1 MRTRNNKEGADND
14 GKKAQITVPIH
25 IEPGNRQH
33 QGRGREAG
41 CHGYGYLS
49 CGLDGWDICSKL
61 RDVCKGTGDDPA
73 GYGPGRPQINRLPY
87 DGHES
92 AQLHREGSTGRG

>member
-41 CHGYGYLS
+41 
-49 CGLDGWDICSKL
+49 
-61 RDVCKGTGDDPA
+61 
-73 GYGPGRPQINRLPY
+73 
-87 DGHES
+87 
-92 AQLHREGSTGRG
+92 